1 MHSLFLQ
8 FLRWRWEAPH
18 KFLRHNTNFF
28 RSSNSFD
35 EALKHTETWNKCG
48 YNKQTQLC
56 CLTYST
62 CTNPTLKIFI
72 FRMDFSRFV
81 FLFEKIF
88 TFFCFLSVKEAKQR
102 KEQVANGSHSPQPS
116 HFLRVVNVVERPRH
130 QSLVLTWS
138 NANPLRKPSGTQTV
152 TLSGGKSLMTHFI
165 FNWSTEVSRAH
176 ISKCTLCA
184 CFVTQK

>member
-1 MHSLFLQ
+1 MKILPRFNPVSSCTLCFCS
-8 FLRWRWEAPH
+8 FSGDAE
-18 KFLRHNTNFF
+18 KHNTNFF

-48 YNKQTQLC
+48 YNKQIQLC

-72 FRMDFSRFV
+72 FRIGFSRFV

-88 TFFCFLSVKEAKQR
+88 TFFCFISVKGAKQW

-116 HFLRVVNVVERPRH
+116 HFLCVVNVE
-130 QSLVLTWS
+130 SLVSGAPLSSVASLNVVECKPFKETIWYADSHTEQWKKS
-138 NANPLRKPSGTQTV
+138 NDSLYFLLLQLEYQSV
-152 TLSGGKSLMTHFI
+152 TGPH
-165 FNWSTEVSRAH
+165 
-176 ISKCTLCA
+176 
-184 CFVTQK
+184 